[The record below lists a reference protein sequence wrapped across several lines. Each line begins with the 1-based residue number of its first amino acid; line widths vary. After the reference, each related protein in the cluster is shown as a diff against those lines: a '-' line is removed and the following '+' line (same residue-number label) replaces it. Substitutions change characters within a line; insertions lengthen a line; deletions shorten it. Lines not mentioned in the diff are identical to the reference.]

1 MRNREQKTLRK
12 LVELKAFID
21 KNPGAT
27 QAEWY
32 QAAKLSRTMA
42 YALTKNAII
51 TNSGTKFFPDY
62 KWVGP
67 LPNIKMVYKLIDF
80 QRAHFVS
87 KFKVSGVNEYSK
99 KPKQQ
104 SLVLATNDTSSKRV
118 AFLEAILSVNNSLDI
133 NGFNIAINDNTA
145 VVSRNNESITL
156 TEPTMLSKLF
166 KIVSE

>member
-12 LVELKAFID
+12 LIELKAFIE
-21 KNPGAT
+21 KNPGAV

-32 QAAKLSRTMA
+32 NATKLSRTMMA
-42 YALTKNAII
+42 ALTKHSII
-51 TNSGTKFFPDY
+51 TKTGTKFFPHY
-62 KWVGP
+62 TWAGP
-67 LPNIKMVYKLIDF
+67 NPNIKMVYKLIDF

-87 KFKVSGVNEYSK
+87 KFSLDGVKKYGR

-104 SLVLATNDTSSKRV
+104 SIVLATNDTTNKRV